1 MIIPLAYIDVYYGAT
16 TEHRGDAVTVDLAA
30 GTDHGLVLVVGVG
43 GGRIAELVGAGGD
56 EPADDGADPSVED
69 LHVEGFGQVVVGS
82 GLESLD
88 DVDGIGAGGD
98 DDDRDRRAL
107 THGTADGGAVH
118 RRQHEVEEEDVG
130 AVGGDEFVSLAAV
143 GEGRDRV
150 IEAFEPDLGRFPDD
164 LVILDQNNMHYVSPF
179 SRVKR

>member
-1 MIIPLAYIDVYYGAT
+1 QAILAVHSGTGA
-16 TEHRGDAVTVDLAA
+16 EHLGDAVAGDHAA
-30 GTDHGLVLVVGVG
+30 GADHGPVFVVGIG
-43 GGRIAELVGAGGD
+43 GGRIASLVGTGGG
-56 EPADDGADPSVED
+56 EPADDGADPGVED
-69 LHVEGFGQVVVGS
+69 LHVEGVGQVVVGS
-82 GLESLD
+82 GLVSVG

-98 DDDRDRRAL
+98 DDDRDGRAL

-150 IEAFEPDLGRFPDD
+150 IEAFEPDLGRFP
-164 LVILDQNNMHYVSPF
+164 
-179 SRVKR
+179 

>member
-1 MIIPLAYIDVYYGAT
+1 
-16 TEHRGDAVTVDLAA
+16 
-30 GTDHGLVLVVGVG
+30 VLVVGVG
-43 GGRIAELVGAGGD
+43 SGRVAELVGAGGD
-56 EPADDGADPSVED
+56 EPADDGADPGVED

-82 GLESLD
+82 GLEGLD

-98 DDDRDRRAL
+98 DDDRDGRAL